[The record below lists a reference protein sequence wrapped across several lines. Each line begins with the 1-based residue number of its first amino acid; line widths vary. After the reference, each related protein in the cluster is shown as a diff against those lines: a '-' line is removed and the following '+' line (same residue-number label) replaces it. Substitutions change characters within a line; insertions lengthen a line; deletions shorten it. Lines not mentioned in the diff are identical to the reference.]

1 MKIQLHSTFWIIL
14 TAIIALTWTTACED
28 GVSVQDTP
36 PHSVTPALPTPANF
50 KNCFLSM

>member
-36 PHSVTPALPTPANF
+36 PRQCNSRTAD
-50 KNCFLSM
+50 SR